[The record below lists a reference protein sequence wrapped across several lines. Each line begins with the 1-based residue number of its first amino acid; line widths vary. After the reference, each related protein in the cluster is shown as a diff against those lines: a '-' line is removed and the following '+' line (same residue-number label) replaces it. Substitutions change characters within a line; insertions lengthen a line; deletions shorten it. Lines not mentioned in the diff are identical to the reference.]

1 MSSTSTTPIPNHVII
16 GLGGTGGRIIRSLR
30 RTIYE
35 EFREKNP
42 VAYERD
48 EVTRVCYDACDRSAR
63 KRLEK
68 KSVGEYS

>member
-1 MSSTSTTPIPNHVII
+1 MSPTSTTPIPNHVII

-48 EVTRVCYDACDRSAR
+48 
-63 KRLEK
+63 
-68 KSVGEYS
+68 